1 MYNFVASFPIPL
13 KDRMPLRS
21 ITSIFAI
28 KTYGRSQMK
37 SIEENLIFSE
47 LDAPIYRDATL
58 RTQAVI
64 NAYLAKGRYLQS
76 AFVVN
81 LLSRWWRKLK
91 RGITAGTGGC
101 AGEYGLN
108 GEFAG
113 RPLKIRAG
121 LES

>member
-1 MYNFVASFPIPL
+1 
-13 KDRMPLRS
+13 
-21 ITSIFAI
+21 
-28 KTYGRSQMK
+28 MK

-91 RGITAGTGGC
+91 RGITAGVGGC
-101 AGEYGLN
+101 AGEYGLK